1 MNGTPTTRTGAAA
14 PAESWDDLVTTAL
27 LGTGRRPL
35 SGAAPGREAPLA
47 LLDAAAVATVR
58 RRAGLR
64 PARAARRP
72 EPAPEDPRPV
82 LPAAAARRL
91 AALLAD
97 RSGGTSGGRRGS
109 SPDLTELLPQWLA
122 AANAHGYAAPAQ
134 ALPALLDAARGRT
147 DLRPAALAFAGPRAL
162 WLARLNADWRF
173 ALRAAPGGGAT
184 LPGPDDAEAVH
195 LLWREGLF
203 AERVA
208 LLGALRARGPAFARE
223 LLASTW
229 PQERAEDRLM
239 FLDSLRTG
247 LSAGDEPFLE
257 QALGD
262 RSRNIRATAAELLSA
277 LPDSAL
283 AARMAVRAAACV
295 ALDVTGDGPA
305 IVVEPPLE
313 CDSSLERDG
322 VVATPPAGRGE
333 RSWWLG
339 QLVEAAPLGT
349 WPRRLGGRT
358 AREIVALPVA
368 DGWQGELHA
377 AWCRA
382 AVRQRDADWSRALLG
397 SPSAP
402 EAGGPG
408 AVSLAERAKLLA
420 ALAPAERAAWVAGF
434 IATHGLSEAF
444 QLLGVCAVPWA
455 APLGRSVVDALNI
468 ARDAGSYPW
477 SFSGV
482 MGLAE
487 RCLDPAE
494 AARLEALL
502 AIPDERE
509 DAAPGAGGYW
519 AEAFQRLVTTLRLRA
534 QMAEELASLDSPSGN
549 APSGEVRG
557 RGRQAEGGPGAG
569 PPGTP
574 LCAHRTVG

>member
-1 MNGTPTTRTGAAA
+1 MKGNPASVGTAGAAGISNGAGAADIANGTGASGTPNA
-14 PAESWDDLVTTAL
+14 PSTWEELVTAAL
-27 LGTGRRPL
+27 LGTDRRAPV
-35 SGAAPGREAPLA
+35 GGAPGREAPVA
-47 LLDAAAVATVR
+47 LLDAAAVETVR

-72 EPAPEDPRPV
+72 EPAAEDPRPA

-91 AALLAD
+91 VMLLAD
-97 RSGGTSGGRRGS
+97 RPGTGGGRRGT
-109 SPDLTELLPQWLA
+109 SPDLMELLPQWLA
-122 AANAHGYAAPAQ
+122 AANARGFAAPPQ
-134 ALPALLDAARGRT
+134 SLPALLDAARGRT

-162 WLARLNADWRF
+162 WLARLNPDWRF
-173 ALRAAPGGGAT
+173 ALRAAPGGGT
-184 LPGPDDAEAVH
+184 SLPDPDDDSAVGEVQR
-195 LLWREGLF
+195 LWQEGLF

-208 LLGALRARGPAFARE
+208 LLAAIRARRPAAARE
-223 LLASTW
+223 LLAATW
-229 PQERAEDRLM
+229 ATERAEDRLM

-247 LSAGDEPFLE
+247 LSAADEPFLE

-262 RSRNIRATAAELLSA
+262 RSRNVRATAAELLSA

-283 AARMAVRAAACV
+283 AARMAVRAGACV
-295 ALDVTGDGPA
+295 AVDHTRDIPTIA
-305 IVVEPPLE
+305 VEAPLE
-313 CDSSLERDG
+313 CDTRMERDG
-322 VVATPPAGRGE
+322 VVAKPPSGRGE

-349 WPRRLGGRT
+349 WRGRLGGRT
-358 AREIVALPVA
+358 PQEIVALPVA

-382 AVRQRDADWSRALLG
+382 AARQRDPEWARALLG
-397 SPSAP
+397 APSAP

-408 AVSLAERAKLLA
+408 AVSLAERAKLLGT
-420 ALAPAERAAWVAGF
+420 LDTRERAEWVAGF

-455 APLGRSVVDALNI
+455 PPLGRAVVDALDI
-468 ARDAGSYPW
+468 AREAGSYPW

-487 RCLDPAE
+487 RCLDPA
-494 AARLEALL
+494 AASRLDGLL
-502 AIPDERE
+502 AVPDEKE
-509 DAAPGAGGYW
+509 DASPGAGGYW

-534 QMAEELASLDSPSGN
+534 AMADELGVTPEAG
-549 APSGEVRG
+549 APRVR
-557 RGRQAEGGPGAG
+557 
-569 PPGTP
+569 
-574 LCAHRTVG
+574 